1 MELHL
6 LADKPKFIPKIAKW
20 YSDEWGYIGESI
32 GKSLDTDPSKK
43 ALEAK
48 LTDYLNHDTL
58 PLIVLII
65 ENDIL
70 LGAAQLKFREM
81 DIYPEKE
88 HWLGGVYI
96 DKPYRG
102 QGIATRLI
110 NQIIE
115 LAKQHR
121 VSHLYLQ
128 TEDHSGG
135 LYTKLGWQ
143 AIEQVN
149 YKNVDVLVM
158 EKTL

>member
-6 LADKPKFIPKIAKW
+6 LADKPEFIPQIAKW
-20 YSDEWGYIGESI
+20 YSDEWGYIGTGRNTE
-32 GKSLDTDPSKK
+32 
-43 ALEAK
+43 ALELK
-48 LTDYLNHDTL
+48 LADYLNRDTL

-110 NQIIE
+110 NQVIK
-115 LAKQHR
+115 LAKQHQ
-121 VSHLYLQ
+121 VCHLYLQ

-135 LYTKLGWQ
+135 LYTQLGWQ